1 MPLPCYSSAHTET
14 VLTVVVTCIED
25 LYTVTFYLKLRN
37 LNLSFIKITKYLYS
51 KFESYLGNVKLD
63 FTDYKA
69 MKIIWIRLERKVKA
83 FNSYE
88 VLLVC
93 KEC

>member
-37 LNLSFIKITKYLYS
+37 LYLYS

-63 FTDYKA
+63 FTYYKA
-69 MKIIWIRLERKVKA
+69 MKKIWIRLERKVKA
-83 FNSYE
+83 LNSYE
-88 VLLVC
+88 GFLVC